1 MRITIVLGPFLPIPP
16 VLGGAVEKVHLLLA
30 AAYRRAGHDV
40 TMISRRYKDL
50 VHEEIVDG
58 IKHIRVASY
67 DRRSLLGLNL
77 AIDFY
82 YALRVAHSLPQSDI
96 TVTNSFSLPLVLPRR
111 RAGKIYVHVARFPK
125 RQMALYFRADRLQA
139 IS

>member
-1 MRITIVLGPFLPIPP
+1 MWV
-16 VLGGAVEKVHLLLA
+16 
-30 AAYRRAGHDV
+30 
-40 TMISRRYKDL
+40 S
-50 VHEEIVDG
+50 
-58 IKHIRVASY
+58 VASH
-67 DRRSLLGLNL
+67 DRSSSLGLNL

-82 YALRVAHSLPQSDI
+82 YALRVARSLPQSDI

-139 IS
+139 ISRAVADAITDKLPGWQVE